1 MKARKSPH
9 PPPRAI
15 PSCISL
21 ARPELRLAT
30 AAAIVLLHHSLPLQA
45 LRVLRRA
52 ANADVALLF
61 LFAADTHSATPY
73 NLPEPYAARLL
84 LLLTSAALFM
94 R

>member
-1 MKARKSPH
+1 MKARKQPN

-15 PSCISL
+15 PQCISL

-30 AAAIVLLHHSLPLQA
+30 AASIILLHRSLYKQA
-45 LRVLRRA
+45 LRLLRRA
-52 ANADVALLF
+52 ANADVALLY
-61 LFAADTHSATPY
+61 LYAADTHSATPY